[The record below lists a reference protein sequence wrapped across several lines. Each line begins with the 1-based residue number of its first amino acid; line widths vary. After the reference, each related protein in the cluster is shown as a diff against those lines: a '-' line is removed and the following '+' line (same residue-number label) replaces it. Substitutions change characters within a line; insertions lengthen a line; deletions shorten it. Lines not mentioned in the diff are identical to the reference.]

1 MTHFEFI
8 TVAVSMVLS
17 LGVIRLLDAIRH
29 AFNPATRYPVLLLW
43 IVAKLM
49 NHVLFWWAL
58 WSYRDFPNWNILG
71 FVWILLFPGL
81 LYIQVTS
88 LVTTT
93 PQDVAD
99 WRTHFYSV
107 RRWFLS
113 ANVLLLLHT
122 AVTVSFVRADASL
135 YPVLAVQSL
144 LIVVNVVGLVSAN
157 PRLHLAIVLLV
168 LTAQIFGFGSMFF
181 AFGPSGG

>member
-17 LGVIRLLDAIRH
+17 LGVVRLLDALRH
-29 AFNPATRYPVLLLW
+29 TFDPSRRYAVVLLW
-43 IVAKLM
+43 IIAKLM

-58 WSYRDFPNWNILG
+58 WSYRDFADWNILN
-71 FVWILLFPGL
+71 FAWILLFPGL
-81 LYIQVTS
+81 LYIQVVS

-99 WRTHFYSV
+99 WRTHFYAV

-113 ANVLLLLHT
+113 ANILLLLHNAIT
-122 AVTVSFVRADASL
+122 ISLVAAVAPL
-135 YPVLAVQSL
+135 YPVLAVQAV
-144 LIVVNVVGLVSAN
+144 LIVINIVGVLSAN
-157 PRLHLAIVLLV
+157 PRLHLAIALLV
-168 LTAQIFGFGSMFF
+168 VTIQALGFGTMFF
-181 AFGPSGG
+181 AFGQSA